1 MYIHG
6 HFYNEQNERIEV
18 HILTR
23 GDRTKEVEIGSEE
36 SGLDWTDDPVDI
48 TTEVSDTFDVLL
60 CQQASVRLLTKN
72 FVPDFFCASCRD
84 VVVNI
89 YREIGRA
96 HV

>member
-36 SGLDWTDDPVDI
+36 SGLDWTEDPVDI
-48 TTEVSDTFDVLL
+48 TSEVSDTFDVLL
-60 CQQASVRLLTKN
+60 CQQASVRCLT
-72 FVPDFFCASCRD
+72 FSVPHA
-84 VVVNI
+84 
-89 YREIGRA
+89 GMWW
-96 HV
+96 